1 LIDILKHIGIVA
13 ILVLGSLL
21 AKGDIGET
29 HTLKEERAK
38 LMERVDL
45 LKSDT
50 LNNSSEIV
58 SIQQEMLMLD
68 ARIFSSYEETVDR
81 TAAQKLRQGTN
92 DKRVVYLA
100 LGISIVALFFAMLLL
115 GARSR
120 LQNKQQ
126 SGLRSFYR
134 ELAVDFAGQV
144 TAEKA
149 NSNRMLR
156 VNIVV
161 IAGLILMSISI
172 LAFLIKSL

>member
-1 LIDILKHIGIVA
+1 
-13 ILVLGSLL
+13 
-21 AKGDIGET
+21 
-29 HTLKEERAK
+29 
-38 LMERVDL
+38 
-45 LKSDT
+45 
-50 LNNSSEIV
+50 
-58 SIQQEMLMLD
+58 
-68 ARIFSSYEETVDR
+68 
-81 TAAQKLRQGTN
+81 
-92 DKRVVYLA
+92 
-100 LGISIVALFFAMLLL
+100 LLL

-156 VNIVV
+156 VNVVV

>member
-1 LIDILKHIGIVA
+1 MIDILKHIGIVA

-81 TAAQKLRQGTN
+81 TA
-92 DKRVVYLA
+92 
-100 LGISIVALFFAMLLL
+100 
-115 GARSR
+115 
-120 LQNKQQ
+120 
-126 SGLRSFYR
+126 
-134 ELAVDFAGQV
+134 
-144 TAEKA
+144 
-149 NSNRMLR
+149 
-156 VNIVV
+156 
-161 IAGLILMSISI
+161 
-172 LAFLIKSL
+172 